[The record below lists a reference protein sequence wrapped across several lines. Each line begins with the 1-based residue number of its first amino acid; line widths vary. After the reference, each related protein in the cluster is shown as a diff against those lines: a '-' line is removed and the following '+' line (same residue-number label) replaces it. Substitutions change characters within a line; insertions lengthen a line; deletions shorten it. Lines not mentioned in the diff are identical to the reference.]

1 MPWRW
6 SLFFIAV
13 ATVNFNKYHHTIRGV
28 MVSVLSPSV
37 VYRGFEPR
45 SRQTKNYDIGMRCF
59 SANHAAW
66 TRKSEDWMARNK
78 NNVSG

>member
-1 MPWRW
+1 
-6 SLFFIAV
+6 
-13 ATVNFNKYHHTIRGV
+13 

-37 VYRGFEPR
+37 VYHGFEPG

-66 TRKSEDWMARNK
+66 TRKSEDWMVRNK
-78 NNVSG
+78 NNVLDKKRCVYLLSVLV